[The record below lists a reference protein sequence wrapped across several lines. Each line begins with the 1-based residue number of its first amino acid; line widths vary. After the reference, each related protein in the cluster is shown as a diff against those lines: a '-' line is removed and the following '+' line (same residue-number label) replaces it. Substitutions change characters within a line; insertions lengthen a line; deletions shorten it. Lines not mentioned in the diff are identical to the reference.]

1 MKHLVLSIACACA
14 FAACSA
20 TEDRPETLAYIT
32 ETILAPF
39 CATAE
44 CHSAMKDQSGY
55 AFDSVELAQDA
66 IAGETGTAGML
77 IASCSAVPCDASDNN
92 NYLLKVIDEQDIYGN
107 RMPLDQPLANKDIVL
122 IHDWIANGAV
132 GYTPPAN

>member
-1 MKHLVLSIACACA
+1 MKHLVLSCVCAL
-14 FAACSA
+14 AACSA

-32 ETILAPF
+32 ETILGPY

-66 IAGETGTAGML
+66 IAGETGTAGPL
-77 IASCSAVPCDASDNN
+77 IAPCTAVPCDASDNN
-92 NYLLKVIDEQDIYGN
+92 NYLLRVIDQQDNFGN
-107 RMPLDQPLANKDIVL
+107 RMPLDQPLDNKDIVL
-122 IHDWIANGAV
+122 IHDWIANGAA
-132 GYTPPAN
+132 GYTPATN